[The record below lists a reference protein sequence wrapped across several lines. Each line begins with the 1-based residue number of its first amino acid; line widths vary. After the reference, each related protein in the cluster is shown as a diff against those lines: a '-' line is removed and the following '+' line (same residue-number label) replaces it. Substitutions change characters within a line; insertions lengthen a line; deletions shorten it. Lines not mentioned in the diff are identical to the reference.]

1 MSELFFT
8 VNLASTYAPPPRL
21 LRPPRSPVHHHLIPF
36 RISTS
41 GELPLIGTSHK
52 KSNKRTPDDDDDD
65 DGTPDDGTPND
76 GTPND
81 GTPDDDD
88 LIRYP
93 CEEEGFELD
102 LLLLL
107 FLPYLR

>member
-21 LRPPRSPVHHHLIPF
+21 LRPPRSPVHHLIPF

-52 KSNKRTPDDDDDD
+52 EVQQEDPDDDDDD

-76 GTPND
+76 GTP
-81 GTPDDDD
+81 DDDD

-93 CEEEGFELD
+93 WEERRGSSWTCSCCSS
-102 LLLLL
+102 
-107 FLPYLR
+107 FLT

>member
-21 LRPPRSPVHHHLIPF
+21 LRPPPRSPVHHLIPF

-65 DGTPDDGTPND
+65 DDDDD

-88 LIRYP
+88 LIR
-93 CEEEGFELD
+93 
-102 LLLLL
+102 
-107 FLPYLR
+107 